1 LTKINNEKIMKKIN
15 IVIAVVIFSFQL
27 IIAQNENKNFH
38 PININ
43 TQQNTYNGII
53 KTDDNGLATIKLSD
67 FEQSENLE
75 FIYKL
80 TTIQSFSKVM
90 IDRELNNNEF
100 VIMTELPNVKVSW
113 EITIKRTENLIA
125 NNEEK

>member
-1 LTKINNEKIMKKIN
+1 MKKIN

-113 EITIKRTENLIA
+113 EITIRRTENLIA